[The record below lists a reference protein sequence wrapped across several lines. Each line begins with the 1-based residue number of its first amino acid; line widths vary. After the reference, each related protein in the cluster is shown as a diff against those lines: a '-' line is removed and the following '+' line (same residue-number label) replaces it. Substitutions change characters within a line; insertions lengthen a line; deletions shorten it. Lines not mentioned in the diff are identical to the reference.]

1 MVNYNENRY
10 DELAKGKLMPL
21 AKLPINQS
29 DKYIF
34 WNSMLNR
41 YDKIS
46 QKYYNSPFYD
56 YLLIY
61 ANTDY
66 LSEFDIPDGTL
77 IRIPFPLNKA
87 KADYN
92 AIVKNQNNL

>member
-1 MVNYNENRY
+1 MTNYNENRY
-10 DELAKGKLMPL
+10 EELAKGKLMPL
-21 AKLPINQS
+21 VKLPINQS

>member
-1 MVNYNENRY
+1 MINYNENRY
-10 DELAKGKLMPL
+10 DELTKGKTMPL
-21 AKLPINQS
+21 VKLPINKS

-61 ANTDY
+61 ANTEY
-66 LSEFDIPDGTL
+66 LSEFDIPEGAL

-87 KADYN
+87 KADYE
-92 AIVKNQNNL
+92 ALLKYYNNL